1 MYVPFD
7 VLSTWNINFH
17 LTAIGHMCI
26 INDIY
31 VRCIRIEFK
40 SILTGVLVAPYIPPI
55 DPSNASDTQN
65 FDDTFL
71 DMEPVLDEYVEEG
84 ETDQEPASTDT
95 DRTDGEDSNAATPL
109 QSRSPSFQ
117 RLAPQEEG
125 IDVFD
130 GYSFKGR
137 HSILVDDDDDDEE
150 DDDDDEEEEDRVG
163 EMSRNDMSSV
173 LDSLEAVTAQVAEK
187 QVDQESVEPK
197 TPEAR
202 PSNPEPVVEDIPP
215 LPPKEP
221 ASPVDESDHVSTT
234 EGHGPSEPSTPPLP
248 DLPSKEPPKAKV
260 ASHLQAA
267 IPRLANIRAN
277 RVRREKSGVP
287 ALDRFLSDGED
298 NQETERDEDSDDDW
312 DLIDA
317 VDGEDMNGS
326 KGTSLFARG
335 VVDRY
340 RLAVFRKV
348 ATPQRN
354 GTKRSVSGMSKS
366 SEVTISDVAESPS
379 PERRRGRP
387 ALPFKKR
394 PRKFLRPKSPSKS
407 SSTPKSRNHSNANTL
422 SAASTMSS
430 ILLSPSPGSS
440 VPATPTLKSKE
451 SAISVGANSQSSGQ
465 SANGDAAPADVSDTV
480 KSNAMEPEKLRT
492 RKLRKYKENAEKVFL
507 LFSSPRQAS

>member
-1 MYVPFD
+1 MMYVPSDMF
-7 VLSTWNINFH
+7 TAQNINSRFKV
-17 LTAIGHMCI
+17 IGRMCI

-31 VRCIRIEFK
+31 VRCILIESK
-40 SILTGVLVAPYIPPI
+40 STLTEVPAAPYIPPI

-95 DRTDGEDSNAATPL
+95 DRTDGEDSNVATPL
-109 QSRSPSFQ
+109 QSRSPSFL
-117 RLAPQEEG
+117 RPTPLEVAA
-125 IDVFD
+125 DVFD

-137 HSILVDDDDDDEE
+137 HSILMDGDE
-150 DDDDDEEEEDRVG
+150 DEEEEDDEEDEDG
-163 EMSRNDMSSV
+163 EDGSSRKDMSSV

-187 QVDQESVEPK
+187 QVDQECVEPK

-202 PSNPEPVVEDIPP
+202 PSNPEPVIEDIPP

-221 ASPVDESDHVSTT
+221 ASPVDESDHASTT
-234 EGHGPSEPSTPPLP
+234 EGHAQPEPSTPSSP
-248 DLPSKEPPKAKV
+248 DLPNKEPFKAKAV
-260 ASHLQAA
+260 SHLQAA

-287 ALDRFLSDGED
+287 ALDRFLSDGDD
-298 NQETERDEDSDDDW
+298 NQETEREEDSDDDW

-317 VDGEDMNGS
+317 VDGEDMNG

-340 RLAVFRKV
+340 RLAVFRKTT
-348 ATPQRN
+348 TPQRS
-354 GTKRSVSGMSKS
+354 GTKRTVSGMSKG

-387 ALPFKKR
+387 TLPFKKR
-394 PRKFLRPKSPSKS
+394 PRQFLRPKSPSKS
-407 SSTPKSRNHSNANTL
+407 NSTAKSRNHSNANTL
-422 SAASTMSS
+422 SATSTMSS
-430 ILLSPSPGSS
+430 VLLSPSPGSS
-440 VPATPTLKSKE
+440 LPATPTLKTRE

-480 KSNAMEPEKLRT
+480 KSTTMEPEKLRT